1 MLIFTELGIRGL
13 STKCVNSKNSGVLG
27 SIRAYLTRDK
37 VGELLVSRGYI
48 SPSQLKAALKLQKET
63 KRPLGQVCIEQ
74 KFISSFDLITILM
87 RQRTLRFCS
96 LCLLSCASLSMLPK
110 KSYAGK
116 IKDVPAR
123 MILASAENVSF
134 SKIAQYPSLF
144 GASEKRST
152 NLKAFTKWSSMF
164 DRFDRALNKKS
175 SNKIIKK
182 LKSDLEAYKSK
193 SIHKMAVKVNDMMN
207 KKRYVVDDKN
217 WGKSD
222 YWATPIEFMERG
234 GDCEDFA
241 IAKYS
246 ALRALGVPEERMRI
260 AIVQDEIKNIPH
272 AILIVYSENGP
283 IVLDNQI
290 KEVREA
296 DSIAHYK
303 PIFSINREA
312 WWLHTVPKKA
322 SPTIVASAR

>member
-1 MLIFTELGIRGL
+1 MSDL
-13 STKCVNSKNSGVLG
+13 SAEYINSKNSGILS

-48 SPSQLKAALKLQKET
+48 SPSQLKSVLKLQKDT
-63 KRPLGQVCIEQ
+63 QRPLGQICIEQ
-74 KFISSFDLITILM
+74 NFISSFDLVTILM

-96 LCLLSCASLSMLPK
+96 LCLLSCASLSLIPK

-123 MILASAENVSF
+123 ILLASAENVSF
-134 SKIAQYPSLF
+134 NKIGQYPSLF
-144 GASEKRST
+144 GASEKRSN
-152 NLKAFTKWSSMF
+152 NLKAFTKWTGMF
-164 DRFDRALNKKS
+164 ERFDRALNNQS
-175 SNKIIKK
+175 SERIIHK
-182 LKSDLEAYKSK
+182 LQAELETYKSK
-193 SIHKMAVKVNDMMN
+193 SIHQMAVKVNAMMN
-207 KKRYVVDDKN
+207 KKRYIVDDQN

-246 ALRALGVPEERMRI
+246 ALRAMGVPEDRMRI

-272 AILIVYSENGP
+272 AILIVYAENGP
-283 IVLDNQI
+283 VVLDNQI

-312 WWLHTVPKKA
+312 WWLHTVPQKA
-322 SPTIVASAR
+322 SPTIVASAQ